1 MEMTEKHLK
10 RKGMRSGVRTEFT
23 VIGNI
28 KPGHEQELREAI
40 KRRAADPRRR
50 EDAKKF
56 GTIHEARVTLI
67 DNDTRLLFC
76 SSFDGTW
83 DKYIDDFAVTDNAV
97 GTWDKYI
104 DDFAVTDNAV
114 SQSFAEFWSHVE
126 GYPGITD
133 PSVRDWL
140 TAHQYEALA
149 YDSSYP
155 EPTVKQI
162 WKAQELQHAFQQV
175 LDNPEAEQALKHPAL
190 KPLLDQ
196 AAT

>member
-1 MEMTEKHLK
+1 M
-10 RKGMRSGVRTEFT
+10 
-23 VIGNI
+23 
-28 KPGHEQELREAI
+28 LREVI
-40 KRRAADPRRR
+40 KRRGADPRRI

-83 DKYIDDFAVTDNAV
+83 DQYIADFAVA
-97 GTWDKYI
+97 
-104 DDFAVTDNAV
+104 DNAV
-114 SQSFAEFWSHVE
+114 SQTFNEIWSHVE

-133 PSVRDWL
+133 PSAKDWI
-140 TAHQYEALA
+140 TAHQYEAITF
-149 YDSSYP
+149 DSSYP
-155 EPTVKQI
+155 ESTVKEI
-162 WKAQELQHAFQQV
+162 WKALAVQHAFQQV

>member
-1 MEMTEKHLK
+1 MEMIKQYPK
-10 RKGMRSGVRTEFT
+10 RKGLKSGPRTEFT
-23 VIGNI
+23 VIGNV
-28 KPGHEQELREAI
+28 KPGHQQALREAI
-40 KRRAADPRRR
+40 KRRATDPRRI

-67 DNDTRLLFC
+67 DNDTRLLFS

-83 DKYIDDFAVTDNAV
+83 DKYIDDFAVA
-97 GTWDKYI
+97 
-104 DDFAVTDNAV
+104 DNAV
-114 SQSFAEFWSHVE
+114 SQSFTEFWSHVE

-140 TAHQYEALA
+140 TAHQYEAIA

-162 WKAQELQHAFQQV
+162 WKALELQHAFQQV
-175 LDNPEAEQALKHPAL
+175 LDHPEAEQALSHPAL